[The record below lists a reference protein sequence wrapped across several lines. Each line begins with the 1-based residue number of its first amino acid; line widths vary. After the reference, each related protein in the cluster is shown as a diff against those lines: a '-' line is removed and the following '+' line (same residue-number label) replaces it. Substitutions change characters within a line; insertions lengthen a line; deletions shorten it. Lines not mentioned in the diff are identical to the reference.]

1 MFYCAFGFVVEI
13 CTLVFELAPCR
24 VEEVLAK
31 LWVSEQAGL
40 DVALVGGADVHH
52 MLLSA
57 MGDELAESRLV
68 KLTNC
73 FNYYVFCF

>member
-1 MFYCAFGFVVEI
+1 MVEI
-13 CTLVFELAPCR
+13 CTLAIELAPSR

-40 DVALVGGADVHH
+40 DVALVGGADFHH

-57 MGDELAESRLV
+57 MGEELAKSRLV
-68 KLTNC
+68 ELTDC
-73 FNYYVFCF
+73 FKCCHFGFLFLKY